1 MILIR
6 EELRVL
12 LAVIQRPFQSWR
24 QIEPACGLHKPR
36 ARIVRD
42 RLLAIHALRLERRTI
57 PDASGRRYKRTLY
70 DVNPNLSEVRELRAW
85 VESGQA
91 APLALLAPVRLAKQ
105 AIQRLPG
112 IHADATDR
120 VLEAIL
126 RNPNQ
131 PWRIIRTVARCPG
144 KIADVARNELYD
156 NAHITPGFEERPTRN
171 GRGRIVPRWV
181 PNEESPLVREL
192 RKRYGLAI
200 PIPPAKIVLGEPIT
214 TSEDLLASVRFVLAK
229 DQSS

>member
-1 MILIR
+1 MILVR
-6 EELRVL
+6 DELLVL

-24 QIEPACGLHKPR
+24 HIEPACSMARPR
-36 ARIVRD
+36 ARAVRD
-42 RLLAIHALRLERRTI
+42 RLLRIHALRLERRTI

-91 APLALLAPVRLAKQ
+91 APLALLAPVVLARQ
-105 AIQRLPG
+105 PIYRTPG
-112 IHADATDR
+112 IYADATDR

-126 RNPNQ
+126 RNPDQ
-131 PWRIIRTVARCPG
+131 PWRKVRPAARCPG
-144 KIADVARNELYD
+144 KTADTARNELYD
-156 NAHITPGFEERPTRN
+156 AGHIAPGFVDTVTGT
-171 GRGRIVPRWV
+171 GRRYVSPSWV

-214 TSEDLLASVRFVLAK
+214 NSEDLLASVRFVLGK
-229 DQSS
+229 S